1 MIEVV
6 RGIWDYEKGF
16 SKKIFKLDDTK
27 RIKIIIDN
35 EVYAIQEDDFITIEK
50 DWNCDG
56 DVYELYGAY
65 FKINGFS
72 DFITPEGIVSMI
84 TEENATIEYE

>member
-6 RGIWDYEKGF
+6 RGIWDCENGF
-16 SKKIFKLDDTK
+16 SKKIFKLDDK
-27 RIKIIIDN
+27 KKIKIIIDG
-35 EVYAIQEDDFITIEK
+35 EIYAIQEDNFTIIEK

-56 DVYELYGAY
+56 EVYELYGAY

-84 TEENATIEYE
+84 TEENAIIEYE

>member
-6 RGIWDYEKGF
+6 REVWDCENGF
-16 SKKIFKLDDTK
+16 SKKIFKLDDK
-27 RIKIIIDN
+27 KKIKIIIDG
-35 EVYAIQEDDFITIEK
+35 EIYAIQESDFTVIEK

-56 DVYELYGAY
+56 EVYELYGAY

-72 DFITPEGIVSMI
+72 DFVTPEGIVSMI
-84 TEENATIEYE
+84 TEEDAIIEYE